1 MSEEM
6 TIAQYMV
13 KLNET
18 IPNLKK
24 CRYYDIEIGLVP
36 EATDAYWHFLVGD
49 IKLYKD
55 SERNNCV
62 KTISGDTIE
71 YYTKTMIGV
80 KIFKKDKHLE
90 NVYIDKTKDSATYII
105 RVDNL
110 ERTYNNVVFRK
121 WDFGKNK

>member
-6 TIAQYMV
+6 TIAQYMT

-24 CRYYDIEIGLVP
+24 CRYFDIEIGLVP
-36 EATDAYWHFLVGD
+36 EATDAYWHFLVKD

-55 SERNNCV
+55 SERNNFV

-71 YYTKTMIGV
+71 YYTKTAIGV
-80 KIFKKDKHLE
+80 KIYKKE
-90 NVYIDKTKDSATYII
+90 NRLQNIYIDKDNDRTTYVI
-105 RVDNL
+105 RVDNT
-110 ERTYNNVVFRK
+110 ERTYKDVVYRK
-121 WDFGKNK
+121 WEFGKK